1 MDDTS
6 IEISEEAAVAEDG
19 SEGSGEDDPD
29 ASTPGSS
36 GKRAPPTGS
45 TTESRMDRLLR
56 AIAWVGDPAVSRSLR
71 NFPDSTSAAQ
81 PPVVRTALQALRRKR
96 DPTRYIA
103 QPQYRRISPLV
114 AEAVSEECLDAVVA
128 ALGDAADHPDREH
141 LDRALAEVT
150 GHFSTSI
157 IALMLAYVA
166 VTDMAASDLCD
177 EILES
182 DDTFAVPR
190 SSTASGVRTGSET
203 D

>member
-1 MDDTS
+1 VDDTTIGLS
-6 IEISEEAAVAEDG
+6 QEATTAEDG
-19 SEGSGEDDPD
+19 SEDSGQDDPD
-29 ASTPGSS
+29 ASMPVSS
-36 GKRAPPTGS
+36 GKLASATGS
-45 TTESRMDRLLR
+45 TADSRMERLLR

-71 NFPDSTSAAQ
+71 NFPDATLAAQ

-96 DPTRYIA
+96 DPTRFIA

-141 LDRALAEVT
+141 LDGALAKVT
-150 GHFSTSI
+150 GHFSTSV

-182 DDTFAVPR
+182 DDTFVVPR
-190 SSTASGVRTGSET
+190 SSIVSGVRTGSEP